1 MTSGTIGGSFV
12 TLGTTQTLTFK
23 GFNYVADLYGSF
35 AQANSL
41 AGVVATGANSVALTA
56 DFGIDAVTSTVYA
69 DTVAGGYTESTA
81 NVEAAIGDALG
92 LGLSVMY
99 RPLIDFLPANYDTNP
114 GGTNPKNGTYS
125 AGQWRSDYNPTDAA
139 TFFASYKTMILAQ
152 AAAADASGATLFCI
166 GTELDQLT
174 GPAYKSDWT
183 GIIDAIRAADPNLK
197 LTYAANWDD
206 DLSPWQYGGTG
217 LSAGTGDI
225 TTQISFWNQLD
236 YVGIDEYAPIS
247 DLADPTVAQ
256 LVAGWTQTPTDALTS
271 AVTGGQSLIS
281 YYQGIAATLGE
292 PLIFTEIGY
301 ANSSDAASSPA
312 TPGYDENG
320 NPDGAT
326 ADPTLQANLYTAFF
340 QAWQQG
346 GNGSLAGA
354 YLWNWEPGGAGV
366 SDFSVQ
372 GLSAQTAV
380 TTAFTACFVAGTRI
394 GAEHGGIAVEAL
406 RVGDRVQTLL
416 SGKAE
421 PVVWIGH
428 RHVDCRRHPQPRM
441 VWPVRILA
449 GAFGPGRPCRELWLS
464 PDHAVYVI
472 DVLIPVK
479 HLINGATIAQVP
491 VDAVTYYHV
500 ELSRHDVLLAEGLP
514 AESYLETGERANF
527 ANGGTVVRQAAEFST
542 RTWEAHGCAPLVVAG
557 PRLIAVRRWLD
568 AVAAGTTLPAA
579 A

>member
-1 MTSGTIGGSFV
+1 MTSSTIRSSSV
-12 TLGTTQTLTFK
+12 TLSTTQTLTFK

-69 DTVAGGYTESTA
+69 DRVAGGYTESTA
-81 NVEAAIGDALG
+81 NVEATIGDALG

-99 RPLIDFLPANYDTNP
+99 RPLIDFLPSNYDTDP
-114 GGTNPKNGTYS
+114 GGTNAKNGAYY
-125 AGQWRSDYNPTDAA
+125 ADQWRSYYNPTDVAS
-139 TFFASYKTMILAQ
+139 FFASYKTMILAQ
-152 AAAADASGATLFCI
+152 AAAAETAGATMFCV

-174 GPAYKSDWT
+174 GPAFKSYWTNAGGT
-183 GIIDAIRAADPNLK
+183 GIIDAIRAADPDLK

-206 DLSPWQYGGTG
+206 NLSPWQWGGTG

-247 DLADPTVAQ
+247 DKADPTVAE
-256 LVAGWTQTPTDALTS
+256 LVAGWTQAPSDTLTS
-271 AVTGGQSLIS
+271 AVTGGESLIS
-281 YYQGIAATLGE
+281 YYEGIAATLGK

-326 ADPTLQANLYTAFF
+326 ADPTLQANLYQAFF
-340 QAWQQG
+340 QAWQQY

-380 TTAFTACFVAGTRI
+380 TTGFALACFVAGTRI
-394 GAEHGGIAVEAL
+394 GTEHGEVAVEAL
-406 RVGDRVQTLL
+406 RVGDRVRTLL
-416 SGKAE
+416 SGEAE

-428 RHVDCRRHPQPRM
+428 RQVDCTRHPQPHK
-441 VWPVRILA
+441 VWPVRISA
-449 GAFGPGRPCRELWLS
+449 GAFGPGGRAAICGFRPIMR
-464 PDHAVYVI
+464 
-472 DVLIPVK
+472 
-479 HLINGATIAQVP
+479 
-491 VDAVTYYHV
+491 
-500 ELSRHDVLLAEGLP
+500 
-514 AESYLETGERANF
+514 
-527 ANGGTVVRQAAEFST
+527 ST
-542 RTWEAHGCAPLVVAG
+542 
-557 PRLIAVRRWLD
+557 
-568 AVAAGTTLPAA
+568 
-579 A
+579 